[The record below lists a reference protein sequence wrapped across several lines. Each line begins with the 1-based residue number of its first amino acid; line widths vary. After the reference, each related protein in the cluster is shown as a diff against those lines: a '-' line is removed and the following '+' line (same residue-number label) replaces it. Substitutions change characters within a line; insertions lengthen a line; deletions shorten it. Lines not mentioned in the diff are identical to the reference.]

1 MSESTVYT
9 QSGLQDGIA
18 SLRKA
23 HTELVEMLET
33 LKGELRTSLGMWEDN
48 ARVAYQEV
56 QDEWDRSAQRQN
68 EIIEKMPVLLGN
80 IADGYDATE
89 RSNTQRWA

>member
-1 MSESTVYT
+1 MSDATVYT
-9 QSGLQDGIA
+9 QSGLQDGIS
-18 SLRKA
+18 SLRRA
-23 HTELVEMLET
+23 HKELVEMLET
-33 LKGELRTSLGMWEDN
+33 LKGELNQSLGAWEDN

-68 EIIEKMPVLLGN
+68 DIIERMPVLLGN

-89 RSNTQRWA
+89 RSNASRWA